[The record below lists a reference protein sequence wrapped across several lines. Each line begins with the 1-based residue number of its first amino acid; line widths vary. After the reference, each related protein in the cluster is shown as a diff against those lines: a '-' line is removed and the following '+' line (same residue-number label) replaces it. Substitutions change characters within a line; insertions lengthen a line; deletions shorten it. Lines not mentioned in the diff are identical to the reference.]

1 MIYHPLI
8 LFVLLPLAAYV
19 IGATPFAFIIAR
31 GKGIDLRKVG
41 SGNVGATN
49 CGRACGRQWGYL
61 CFALDVAKG
70 LIPVLI
76 VGWML
81 RTDWAYYDVV
91 APMSGPPTICWL
103 LMGFDAEAVKLGAPK
118 WVPTIAQ
125 QAAWLLTGCCAIAG
139 HVFPFWLRFR
149 GGKGVATSLGVVL
162 GIWPFFTAAGVVA
175 LGVWVIVTLVSRYV
189 SLGSIVAA
197 LAFVPAF
204 LWLWPRKELWPM
216 ATFAAAMAGLIIFRH
231 RTNISR
237 ILAGTENKIGS
248 GPKRSAG

>member
-1 MIYHPLI
+1 MIDHHPLI
-8 LFVLLPLAAYV
+8 MFLLLPLAAYV

-49 CGRACGRQWGYL
+49 CGRACGWPWGCL

-70 LIPVLI
+70 LLPVVI
-76 VGWML
+76 VGML
-81 RTDWAYYDVV
+81 LRPEPAPGDATVV
-91 APMSGPPTICWL
+91 R
-103 LMGFDAEAVKLGAPK
+103 
-118 WVPTIAQ
+118 WVPSAMQ
-125 QAAWLLTGCCAIAG
+125 QTAWLLTGYCAIVG
-139 HVFPFWLRFR
+139 HIFPFWLRFR
-149 GGKGVATSLGVVL
+149 GGKGVATALGVVL
-162 GIWPFFTAAGVVA
+162 GIWPFFAVAALAA
-175 LGVWVIVTLVSRYV
+175 LGAWIIVTLISRYV

-197 LAFVPAF
+197 ATFLPVFVAMN
-204 LWLWPRKELWPM
+204 WPPTGLWPM

-237 ILAGTENKIGS
+237 ILAGTENKIGG